1 MSRCIILLT
10 YDPAYAP
17 FTPSDSEQR
26 LHPTYYRGC
35 WHVVSRCLFG
45 RYRHAPDVLFPVL
58 FFPSKRVLRSE
69 NLHHSRGVA
78 ASDFRPLRKIPYCC
92 LPKES
97 GPFLS
102 PNVSV
107 HPLRPD
113 THHSLGGPLPRQ
125 LANGPQAHL
134 QTVTFRKRS
143 PLMARP
149 CGRDMSSGISPALAG
164 LSQIWR
170 KIAYVLLTRLPL
182 YSGIAPLSRATCMY

>member
-26 LHPTYYRGC
+26 LDPTYYRGC
-35 WHVVSRCLFG
+35 WHVVSRSLFKQ
-45 RYRHAPDVLFPVL
+45 YRHVSNVLFPRP
-58 FFPSKRVLRSE
+58 FFPFKRALQSE

-125 LANGPQAHL
+125 LTNGPQAHP
-134 QTVTFRKRS
+134 QTVTFKKRS
-143 PLMARP
+143 PLEPDP
-149 CGRDMSSGISPALAG
+149 CRSGTTSRISPALAG
-164 LSQIWR
+164 LSWI
-170 KIAYVLLTRLPL
+170 
-182 YSGIAPLSRATCMY
+182 